1 VKDAPVFNRTE
12 VTEAASLEN
21 RPRMMLSMRV
31 RVLVDAFI
39 ECLRDRASI
48 WSTKEV

>member
-31 RVLVDAFI
+31 RF
-39 ECLRDRASI
+39 
-48 WSTKEV
+48 WSMPLSSA